1 MDPVQKLSNMGFVFT
16 DAGLTTSGNIRQG
29 VSLHHT
35 EVPVFVCALAV
46 TRGRV
51 TMETVLDY
59 EDYTLGELVLKRFS
73 LDYTE
78 AAAIWAACQ
87 GSMSGVV
94 APNAP
99 AFFHQVCRV
108 ISICELEPFFRVGP
122 NAGSHYDI
130 RPTAFDFD
138 RAQDMPEAMKRW
150 KAMYRALPI
159 TRQIMVATVMWLYRG
174 TDDKTWLNRVPRRW
188 PAVGAIQEL
197 RSAGLVVEWAKLV
210 ALYPGW

>member
-1 MDPVQKLSNMGFVFT
+1 MGPVQKLSNLGFTF
-16 DAGLTTSGNIRQG
+16 ASNGLTTSGEARLG
-29 VSLHHT
+29 LSLHHT

-51 TMETVLDY
+51 TMETELDHA
-59 EDYTLGELVLKRFS
+59 DYTLCQLVLKRFS
-73 LDYTE
+73 LDYSE

-87 GSMSGVV
+87 GNISGVV

-99 AFFHQVCRV
+99 AFFEQVCRV

-122 NAGSHYDI
+122 DARSHYDI

-138 RAQDMPEAMKRW
+138 RAQNMPDDMKRW
-150 KAMYRALPI
+150 KAMYRALPT
-159 TRQIMVATVMWLYRG
+159 TRKIMVATVMWLYRG
-174 TDDKTWLNRVPRRW
+174 TDDKTWLSRVPRRW
-188 PAVGAIQEL
+188 PALGAIQEL
-197 RSAGLVVEWAKLV
+197 RAAGLVTDWAKLV